1 MADGMDFFARIETT
15 NNGNLVIE
23 DATDPTV
30 PYSLVRGGI
39 GPGTSS
45 MNKVVVESPFVQGRQ
60 VVHQVKRS
68 GSVLLQVR
76 VRGATFDWLDFYT
89 SQFLGFMDD
98 EFHLNITIDGTTHI
112 WFYEAADNWAVGDPD
127 STNTSNWDDV
137 SLRSYTQIVTVQ
149 TVRQPG
155 NVAGRF

>member
-1 MADGMDFFARIETT
+1 MSDGMTFFARIETT

-30 PYSLVRGGI
+30 PYSLVRNGI
-39 GPGTSS
+39 GPGTSA
-45 MNKVVVESPFVQGRQ
+45 MNKVVVESPFAQGRQ

-68 GSVLLQVR
+68 GAVLLQVR

-89 SQFLGFMDD
+89 SQFLTYMDD

-112 WFYEAADNWAVGDPD
+112 WFYEAADNWSVGDPNA
-127 STNTSNWDDV
+127 TNQGNWEDV
-137 SLRSYTQIVTVQ
+137 AMRSYTQVITVQ